1 MCIFSRHVEHVS
13 ATKIFARGLPDGR
26 QVLIYAMDVAM
37 AEDLA
42 MVLPLPVPANG
53 ADDAVE
59 FVSLEAY
66 PALFDDLK
74 NAFPRAVPALGPGA
88 FGLEKSLAI
97 PLAVHTVG
105 AFEASF
111 VPHPRDFARLD
122 ARFRLPGRVLD
133 AVPTYADWGFAVFQ
147 LRAAREGTTI
157 HPMALRFP
165 RRDPRAV
172 FFPTVHVHDGSVL
185 ERAVFDHALY
195 AQDVEVDRRW
205 TASLGPLGAFVAH
218 ERAGGLVAGDAP
230 GVVMEIHGAHP
241 NRDVWLRAQ

>member
-1 MCIFSRHVEHVS
+1 MCIFSRNVEHVS

-53 ADDAVE
+53 PDDAVE

-66 PALFDDLK
+66 PTLFDDLK
-74 NAFPRAVPALGPGA
+74 RAFPRIVALGRSKGIED
-88 FGLEKSLAI
+88 LEQSLS
-97 PLAVHTVG
+97 LVVHTVG

-133 AVPTYADWGFAVFQ
+133 AVPAYADWGFAVFQ
-147 LRAAREGTTI
+147 LRAARDGTSI

-165 RRDPRAV
+165 RRDRRAV
-172 FFPTVHVHDGSVL
+172 FFPTVHVHDGSVP
-185 ERAVFDHALY
+185 AAAAFDHALY
-195 AQDVEVDRRW
+195 AQHVDTDRRW
-205 TASLGPLGAFVAH
+205 TESMGPLATAVDANRAH
-218 ERAGGLVAGDAP
+218 DLVDPDAP
-230 GVVMEIHGAHP
+230 GVMLELHGQHP

>member
-1 MCIFSRHVEHVS
+1 MCIFSRHIEHVA
-13 ATKIFARGLPDGR
+13 ATKIFARGLADGR

-53 ADDAVE
+53 PDDAVE
-59 FVSLEAY
+59 LVSLEGY
-66 PALFDDLK
+66 PTLFDDLK
-74 NAFPRAVPALGPGA
+74 RAFPSAVPALRGKGIED
-88 FGLEKSLAI
+88 LEQSLS
-97 PLAVHTVG
+97 LAVHTVG

-133 AVPTYADWGFAVFQ
+133 ALPAYADWGFAVFQ
-147 LRAAREGTTI
+147 LRAARDGTSV

-165 RRDPRAV
+165 RRDRTAV
-172 FFPTVHVHDGSVL
+172 FFPTVHVHDGSVP
-185 ERAVFDHALY
+185 ATAAFDHALY
-195 AQDVEVDRRW
+195 AQHVAGDRMW
-205 TASLGPLGAFVAH
+205 IASLGPLAAFVPH
-218 ERAGGLVAGDAP
+218 QRAGGLVDGDAP
-230 GVVMEIHGAHP
+230 GVVKEIRGQQP